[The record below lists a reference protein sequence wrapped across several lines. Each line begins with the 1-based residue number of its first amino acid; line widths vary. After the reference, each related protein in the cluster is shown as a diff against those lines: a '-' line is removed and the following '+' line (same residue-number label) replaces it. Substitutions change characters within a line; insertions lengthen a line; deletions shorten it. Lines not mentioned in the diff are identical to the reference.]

1 VSYDV
6 SWPGGLVGK
15 PCNITTQCEMEGFST
30 TCLGWSKKG
39 YCTIK
44 DCGDGTTGVL
54 CPDGS
59 LCMGVS
65 LKQPVCIQSCASDA
79 DCRVRDGFAC
89 KLMPDA
95 SGAMQSICH
104 EVDVPGAT
112 GDGCLSASE
121 CAGEAGCL
129 ATFPGGYCTLLSC
142 KDRPCPGGAAC
153 VLFGGESVCLKSCV
167 VSADCQVAGNL
178 PRACVT
184 KRDAATFAEVL
195 VCGSSEV
202 GAAIGKPCL
211 NETECASGRCE
222 VIATGRCSFDSD
234 RLCKLDN
241 DCGLNQVCQNG
252 SDKTLGL
259 CSADCSASIQC
270 PNPAYCVETL
280 VFGTLTGK
288 GRCMAGCTQNAD
300 CGVESGV
307 DCIYGDPL
315 LDPGRY
321 ACAMLVQGEIG
332 TRCQGN
338 SDCRQGFCLQGQGAA
353 SGYCTFGCDKFTGG
367 GHCPFPTTCG
377 DFDAQQICMR
387 RCLSDAD
394 CLDPTV
400 LRCDTNRSLPVC
412 IPVV

>member
-1 VSYDV
+1 VKYGNTCKAVDDFGEQGDLVLPEIVHPDGSQPDTVGEIPDAHGDGVDPDSEVIDDTLLDVSYDV

-142 KDRPCPGGAAC
+142 KDVRAPAA
-153 VLFGGESVCLKSCV
+153 LHAF
-167 VSADCQVAGNL
+167 
-178 PRACVT
+178 
-184 KRDAATFAEVL
+184 F
-195 VCGSSEV
+195 SE
-202 GAAIGKPCL
+202 A
-211 NETECASGRCE
+211 
-222 VIATGRCSFDSD
+222 
-234 RLCKLDN
+234 
-241 DCGLNQVCQNG
+241 
-252 SDKTLGL
+252 
-259 CSADCSASIQC
+259 
-270 PNPAYCVETL
+270 
-280 VFGTLTGK
+280 
-288 GRCMAGCTQNAD
+288 
-300 CGVESGV
+300 
-307 DCIYGDPL
+307 
-315 LDPGRY
+315 
-321 ACAMLVQGEIG
+321 
-332 TRCQGN
+332 
-338 SDCRQGFCLQGQGAA
+338 
-353 SGYCTFGCDKFTGG
+353 
-367 GHCPFPTTCG
+367 
-377 DFDAQQICMR
+377 
-387 RCLSDAD
+387 
-394 CLDPTV
+394 
-400 LRCDTNRSLPVC
+400 NRSV
-412 IPVV
+412 